1 MNWRTA
7 AWAWFGTPVDRL
19 ECRKIDDTRWY
30 LAKVA
35 DQYLVVDPWKIIEDG
50 FHPERSRVSESLFSL
65 GNEYMGVRGYFDEGY
80 SGKTLIGCYLNGIN
94 EEYFLKEPSGY
105 KGMSNRICF
114 MVNTI
119 DWLYTRLELDGDT
132 LDLNRSQISEFKRE
146 LDFRT
151 GELRRGFVWKTHSGK
166 EVKVAFGRFL
176 SMTTPELGFQ
186 RITLTPLNFSGSI
199 TVTMGVDA
207 SIDHETYRSN
217 FWDCPRKQAR
227 DGVYSILS
235 ISKGLHNKL
244 FAGFRVQNNSI
255 VDSKFI
261 VDDKF
266 IGARFPLNLTQ
277 GDTMTT
283 DKQVVVTRSY
293 NGGQTA
299 EPVWQEGLARIGGLK
314 YLSYDEACWN
324 NVTYWQKFWERFD
337 IPIEGDLDT
346 QQGIRFSIF
355 QLQQTYRGTVHG
367 SNIGAKGLTGEF
379 YNGNAFWDTETYCL
393 PYYIFSNP
401 AAAKALIEFRY
412 LTLPQA
418 VERARQLDCDGACF
432 PVATCDGT
440 ESCTLWQHASLQI
453 QPTTAVAYAIWHYVK
468 VTEDVEFLYGKGIEL
483 LIHICRFL
491 ASRGQWSPRN
501 NKFGYYAVMGPDE
514 FQMMVNNNSYT
525 NYMAQQ
531 TFRYALKALDEMETG
546 SPERKSA
553 LLQSLA
559 IQPVEFEDWK
569 AMADNMLLLY
579 DPETKLFEQHAG
591 FFDLPHVDVDA
602 IPEED
607 FPLYHHWAY
616 DRIYRNDMIKQPDVL
631 MFMFLHNQSF
641 SLEQKRANYDYYEP
655 RCIHESSLSP
665 SVHSI
670 FAAELGRPA
679 EAFEFFKFDTRID
692 LDNYNNNTDEG
703 VHITSIAAA
712 WMNIVYGF
720 GGMRSDGDML
730 VFNPTIP
737 AHWKSY
743 SFQIL
748 YRNSLLRVTVSQ
760 DQTCIRVVEG
770 PIVRVKIN
778 NHICEIGIEGL
789 RL

>member
-1 MNWRTA
+1 M
-7 AWAWFGTPVDRL
+7 
-19 ECRKIDDTRWY
+19 
-30 LAKVA
+30 AKVA
-35 DQYLVVDPWKIIEDG
+35 DQYLVVDPWKLIEVG
-50 FHPERSRVSESLFSL
+50 FHAERSRVSESLFSL

-80 SGKTLIGCYLNGIN
+80 SGKTLVGCYLNGVN

-119 DWLYTRLELDGDT
+119 NWLYTRLELDGET
-132 LDLNRSQISEFKRE
+132 LDLNQSAFSEFKRE

-151 GELRRGFVWKTHSGK
+151 GELRREFIWQTRSGK
-166 EVKVAFGRFL
+166 QVKVFFSRFL
-176 SMTTPELGFQ
+176 SMTVSELSFQ
-186 RITLTPLNFSGSI
+186 RVSLTPLNFSGLIS
-199 TVTMGVDA
+199 VTMGIDA
-207 SIDHETYRSN
+207 SIIHESYRSN
-217 FWDCPRKQAR
+217 FWDSVRKETSNNTC
-227 DGVYSILS
+227 GLIS
-235 ISKGLHNKL
+235 ISKGLGNQL
-244 FAGFRVQNNSI
+244 FAGFRIFNGSAGNNEL
-255 VDSKFI
+255 VEGE
-261 VDDKF
+261 KF
-266 IGARFPLNLTQ
+266 IGLRFPLALTQ
-277 GDTMTT
+277 GITT
-283 DKQVVVTRSY
+283 TADKQVAIARSY
-293 NGGQTA
+293 DSIGTPDGIWDQGTA
-299 EPVWQEGLARIGGLK
+299 KLNESKHI
-314 YLSYDEACWN
+314 SYDDALRS
-324 NVTYWQKFWERFD
+324 NVEYWQKFWERFD
-337 IPIEGDLDT
+337 IPIEGDPDT
-346 QQGIRFSIF
+346 QQGIRFCIY
-355 QLQQTYRGTVHG
+355 QLQQTFRGVVHG

-401 AAAKALIEFRY
+401 TAAKALIEFRY

-418 VERARQLDCDGACF
+418 LDRAKQLDCEGACF

-453 QPTTAVAYAIWHYVK
+453 QPTTAVAYGIWHYVK
-468 VTEDVEFLYGKGIEL
+468 ITQDFEFLFDKGIEL
-483 LIHICRFL
+483 LIQICRFL

-531 TFRYALKALDEMETG
+531 TFRYALQALDKMGADNLEKKNG
-546 SPERKSA
+546 
-553 LLQSLA
+553 LLQSLNVSA
-559 IQPVEFEDWK
+559 SEVEDWK
-569 AMADNMLLLY
+569 SMADNMLLLY
-579 DPETKLFEQHAG
+579 DPETKLYEQHAG
-591 FFDLPHVDVDA
+591 FFDLPHIDVDS
-602 IPEED
+602 IPEEE

-631 MFMFLHNQSF
+631 MFMLLYNQSF
-641 SLEQKRANYDYYEP
+641 TLEQKRANYDYYEP

-670 FAAELGRPA
+670 LAAELKRPE
-679 EAFEFFKFDTRID
+679 EAFEFFKFATRID

-703 VHITSIAAA
+703 VHMTSIAAA

-748 YRNSLLRVTVSQ
+748 YRGSLLRVTVSQ
-760 DQTCIRVVEG
+760 DQTCIRVIEG
-770 PIVRVKIN
+770 PAASVRIKDQVR
-778 NHICEIGIEGL
+778 EISHEGL
-789 RL
+789 RI